1 MSGAWQRTVTISTS
15 ADSPRQRRLVLL
27 GDPRGC
33 RPRQEH
39 RMFEDATR
47 RLRALIFT
55 RVLLVTLLLGS
66 FYILQIEYVTFL
78 SPTAFSYLIAGLYF
92 LTIVYAVTLRWIK
105 TTFLFA
111 VFAYVQIFID
121 VIAETFL
128 IYLTG
133 GIESWFPFIFL
144 LSIISASIV
153 LNRRASYYA
162 ASLSSILYGVI
173 INLQLY
179 NLLPGLTGSIFAA
192 KDYLYNIF
200 AHILS
205 FYLVAFLSGYL
216 SERLHDVTQTLYKRD
231 SDLDNLRA
239 LSRDIVESM
248 PSGVFTSDL
257 NGGIITFNDSAQ
269 RITGRTSTEVIGK
282 TPENIFPF
290 LKDVN
295 IRESRKRTEGE
306 IQSKGRII
314 HIGIRFS
321 TLKNSAG
328 APTGI
333 IGIFQDLTEFKAM
346 EAEIEKKKKWAFIGE
361 LSALIAHELRT
372 PLASLKSS
380 VEMLRERKVSGQQA
394 DHLMDIAI
402 SEMDRLNGIVTD
414 FLLYAKPRQ
423 LVKSSF
429 DLHQSLGNVITLLRS
444 SKTEKENVKIS
455 KDLKGKLFITGDS
468 KQLQQVFWNLG
479 VNAVEAVSGSGE
491 VVISTEK
498 KNNTLEIRFTDT
510 GIGIGRENIDK
521 IFYPF
526 FTTKDK
532 GTGLGL
538 AIAQRITEE
547 HRGKIT
553 VESRGAGTGT
563 TFKVILP
570 VDNVRQED
578 SH

>member
-1 MSGAWQRTVTISTS
+1 
-15 ADSPRQRRLVLL
+15 
-27 GDPRGC
+27 
-33 RPRQEH
+33 
-39 RMFEDATR
+39 MFEDATR
-47 RLRALIFT
+47 RLRALIFV
-55 RVLLVTLLLGS
+55 RALLVTVLLGS
-66 FYILQIEYVTFL
+66 FYIFQIGYNNLL
-78 SPTAFSYLIAGLYF
+78 SPSVFSYFIAGLYF

-105 TTFLFA
+105 TTFLF
-111 VFAYVQIFID
+111 VLFAYTQILID
-121 VIAETFL
+121 VVSEVFL

-133 GIESWFPFIFL
+133 GIESWFPFILL

-162 ASLSSILYGVI
+162 ASLSSVLYGLI
-173 INLQLY
+173 INLQFY
-179 NLLPGLTGSIFAA
+179 NLLPGLTESVFTA
-192 KDYLYNIF
+192 KDYLYNVF
-200 AHILS
+200 AHILA

-216 SERLHDVTQTLYKRD
+216 SERLRDVTQTLYERD
-231 SDLDNLRA
+231 SDLNNLRA
-239 LSRDIVESM
+239 VSRDIVESM
-248 PSGVFTSDL
+248 PSGVFTADL
-257 NGGIITFNDSAQ
+257 NWGIITFNNSAQ

-295 IRESRKRTEGE
+295 IRKSGKRIEGE
-306 IQSKGRII
+306 MRSKDRII
-314 HIGIRFS
+314 YIGIRFS

-328 APTGI
+328 VPTGI
-333 IGIFQDLTEFKAM
+333 IGIFQDLTELKAM

-361 LSALIAHELRT
+361 LSALIAHELRN

-380 VEMLRERKVSGQQA
+380 VEMLREKKVSGQQA
-394 DHLMDIAI
+394 DHLMDIAL

-429 DLHQSLGNVITLLRS
+429 DLHQSLGNVITLLLS

-479 VNAVEAVSGSGE
+479 VNAVEAVFSSGE
-491 VVISTEK
+491 VIISTEK

-526 FTTKDK
+526 FTTKDN

-547 HRGKIT
+547 HGGKIT

-570 VDNVRQED
+570 VDNVQQES

>member
-1 MSGAWQRTVTISTS
+1 
-15 ADSPRQRRLVLL
+15 
-27 GDPRGC
+27 
-33 RPRQEH
+33 
-39 RMFEDATR
+39 MFEDATR

-55 RVLLVTLLLGS
+55 RALLVTVLLGS
-66 FYILQIEYVTFL
+66 FYIFQIGYNNLL
-78 SPTAFSYLIAGLYF
+78 SPTVFSYFIAGLYF
-92 LTIVYAVTLRWIK
+92 LTMVYAVTLRWIK
-105 TTFLFA
+105 TTFLLTL
-111 VFAYVQIFID
+111 FAYTQILID
-121 VIAETFL
+121 VVSEVFL

-133 GIESWFPFIFL
+133 GIESWFPFILL

-162 ASLSSILYGVI
+162 ASLSSVLYGLV
-173 INLQLY
+173 INLQFY
-179 NLLPGLTGSIFAA
+179 NLLPGLTESVFIA
-192 KDYLYNIF
+192 KDYLFNVF
-200 AHILS
+200 AYILA

-216 SERLHDVTQTLYKRD
+216 SERLHDVTQTLYERD
-231 SDLDNLRA
+231 SDLNNLRA

-257 NGGIITFNDSAQ
+257 NGEIITFNDSAQ
-269 RITGRTSTEVIGK
+269 RITGRTLTEVIGK
-282 TPENIFPF
+282 TPKNIFPF

-295 IRESRKRTEGE
+295 IRESGKRIEGE
-306 IQSKGRII
+306 MQNKGRII
-314 HIGIRFS
+314 YIGIRFS

-328 APTGI
+328 APIGI
-333 IGIFQDLTEFKAM
+333 IGIFQDLTELKAM
-346 EAEIEKKKKWAFIGE
+346 EAEMEKKKKWAFIGE
-361 LSALIAHELRT
+361 LSALIAHELRN
-372 PLASLKSS
+372 PLASLRSS
-380 VEMLRERKVSGQQA
+380 VEMLREKKVSGQQA
-394 DHLMDIAI
+394 DHLMDIAL

-444 SKTEKENVKIS
+444 SKTEKKNVKIS

-491 VVISTEK
+491 VIISTEK

-526 FTTKDK
+526 FTTKDN

-538 AIAQRITEE
+538 AIAQRIAEE
-547 HRGKIT
+547 HGGKIT

-563 TFKVILP
+563 TFNVILP
-570 VDNVRQED
+570 ADNVRQE
-578 SH
+578 SVH

>member
-1 MSGAWQRTVTISTS
+1 
-15 ADSPRQRRLVLL
+15 
-27 GDPRGC
+27 
-33 RPRQEH
+33 
-39 RMFEDATR
+39 MFEDATR
-47 RLRALIFT
+47 RLRALIFV
-55 RVLLVTLLLGS
+55 RALLVTVLLGS
-66 FYILQIEYVTFL
+66 FYIFQIGYNNLL
-78 SPTAFSYLIAGLYF
+78 SPSVFSYFIAGLYF

-105 TTFLFA
+105 TTFLF
-111 VFAYVQIFID
+111 VLFAYTQILID
-121 VIAETFL
+121 VVSEVFL

-133 GIESWFPFIFL
+133 GIESWFPFILL

-162 ASLSSILYGVI
+162 ASLSSVLYGLI
-173 INLQLY
+173 INLQFY
-179 NLLPGLTGSIFAA
+179 NLLPGLTESIFTA
-192 KDYLYNIF
+192 KDYLYNVF
-200 AHILS
+200 AHILA

-216 SERLHDVTQTLYKRD
+216 SERLRDVTQTLYERD
-231 SDLDNLRA
+231 SDLNNLRA

-248 PSGVFTSDL
+248 PSGIFTSDL
-257 NGGIITFNDSAQ
+257 NLGIITFNNSAQ

-295 IRESRKRTEGE
+295 IRESGKRIEGE
-306 IQSKGRII
+306 MRSKDRII
-314 HIGIRFS
+314 YIGIRFS

-328 APTGI
+328 VPTGI
-333 IGIFQDLTEFKAM
+333 IGIFQDLTELKAM

-361 LSALIAHELRT
+361 LSALIAHELRN

-380 VEMLRERKVSGQQA
+380 VEMLREKKVSGQQA
-394 DHLMDIAI
+394 DHLMDIAL

-429 DLHQSLGNVITLLRS
+429 DLHQSLGNVITLLLS

-479 VNAVEAVSGSGE
+479 VNAVEAVFSSGE
-491 VVISTEK
+491 VIISTEK

-526 FTTKDK
+526 FTTKDN

-547 HRGKIT
+547 HGGKIT

-570 VDNVRQED
+570 VDNVQQES

>member
-1 MSGAWQRTVTISTS
+1 
-15 ADSPRQRRLVLL
+15 
-27 GDPRGC
+27 
-33 RPRQEH
+33 
-39 RMFEDATR
+39 MFEDATR

-55 RVLLVTLLLGS
+55 RALLVTVLLGS
-66 FYILQIEYVTFL
+66 FYIFQIGYNNLL
-78 SPTAFSYLIAGLYF
+78 SPTVFSYFIAGLYF
-92 LTIVYAVTLRWIK
+92 LTMVYAVTLRWIK
-105 TTFLFA
+105 TTFLLTL
-111 VFAYVQIFID
+111 FAYTQILID
-121 VIAETFL
+121 VVSEVFL

-133 GIESWFPFIFL
+133 GIESWFPFILL

-162 ASLSSILYGVI
+162 ASLSSVLYGLV
-173 INLQLY
+173 INLQFY
-179 NLLPGLTGSIFAA
+179 NLLPGLTESVFIA
-192 KDYLYNIF
+192 KDYLFNVF
-200 AHILS
+200 AYILA

-216 SERLHDVTQTLYKRD
+216 SERLHDVTQTLYERD
-231 SDLDNLRA
+231 SDLNNLRA

-257 NGGIITFNDSAQ
+257 NGEIITFNDSAQ
-269 RITGRTSTEVIGK
+269 RITGRTLTEVIGK
-282 TPENIFPF
+282 TPKNIFPF

-295 IRESRKRTEGE
+295 IRESGKRIEGE
-306 IQSKGRII
+306 MQNKGRII
-314 HIGIRFS
+314 YIGIRFS

-328 APTGI
+328 VPIGI
-333 IGIFQDLTEFKAM
+333 IGIFQDLTELKAM
-346 EAEIEKKKKWAFIGE
+346 EAEMEKKKKWAFIGE
-361 LSALIAHELRT
+361 LSALIAHELRN
-372 PLASLKSS
+372 PLASLRSS
-380 VEMLRERKVSGQQA
+380 VEMLREKKVSGQQA
-394 DHLMDIAI
+394 DHLMDIAL

-444 SKTEKENVKIS
+444 SKTEKKNVKIS

-491 VVISTEK
+491 VIISTEK

-526 FTTKDK
+526 FTTKDN

-538 AIAQRITEE
+538 AIAQRIAEE
-547 HRGKIT
+547 HGGKIT

-563 TFKVILP
+563 TFNVILP
-570 VDNVRQED
+570 ADNVRQE
-578 SH
+578 SVH

>member
-1 MSGAWQRTVTISTS
+1 
-15 ADSPRQRRLVLL
+15 
-27 GDPRGC
+27 
-33 RPRQEH
+33 
-39 RMFEDATR
+39 MFEDATR
-47 RLRALIFT
+47 SLRALIFI
-55 RVLLVTLLLGS
+55 RALLVTVLLGS
-66 FYILQIEYVTFL
+66 FYIFQIGYNNLL
-78 SPTAFSYLIAGLYF
+78 SPSVFSYFIAGLYF
-92 LTIVYAVTLRWIK
+92 LTMVYAVTLRWIK
-105 TTFLFA
+105 TEFLFA
-111 VFAYVQIFID
+111 LFAYTQILID
-121 VIAETFL
+121 VVSEVFL

-133 GIESWFPFIFL
+133 GIESWFPFILL

-162 ASLSSILYGVI
+162 ASLSSVLYGLI
-173 INLQLY
+173 INLQFY
-179 NLLPGLTGSIFAA
+179 NLLPGLTESVLNA

-200 AHILS
+200 AYILA

-216 SERLHDVTQTLYKRD
+216 SERLHDVTQTLYERD
-231 SDLDNLRA
+231 SDLNNLRA

-282 TPENIFPF
+282 TPKNIFPF

-295 IRESRKRTEGE
+295 IRESGKRTEGE
-306 IQSKGRII
+306 IQSNGRII

-328 APTGI
+328 VPTGI
-333 IGIFQDLTEFKAM
+333 IGVFQDLTEYKAM

-361 LSALIAHELRT
+361 LSALIAHELRN

-380 VEMLRERKVSGQQA
+380 VEMLREKKVSGQQA

-429 DLHQSLGNVITLLRS
+429 DLHQSLGNVITLLRG

-491 VVISTEK
+491 VIISTEK

-526 FTTKDK
+526 FTTKDN

-547 HRGKIT
+547 HGGKIT
-553 VESRGAGTGT
+553 VECRRAGTGT

-570 VDNVRQED
+570 VDNVRQEG

>member
-1 MSGAWQRTVTISTS
+1 
-15 ADSPRQRRLVLL
+15 
-27 GDPRGC
+27 
-33 RPRQEH
+33 
-39 RMFEDATR
+39 MFEDATR

-55 RVLLVTLLLGS
+55 RALLVTVLLGS
-66 FYILQIEYVTFL
+66 FYIFQIGYNNLL
-78 SPTAFSYLIAGLYF
+78 SPTVFSYFIAGLYF
-92 LTIVYAVTLRWIK
+92 LTMVYAVTLRWIK
-105 TTFLFA
+105 TTFLLTL
-111 VFAYVQIFID
+111 FAYTQILID
-121 VIAETFL
+121 VVSEVFL

-133 GIESWFPFIFL
+133 GIESWFPFILL

-162 ASLSSILYGVI
+162 ASLSSVLYGLV
-173 INLQLY
+173 INLQFY
-179 NLLPGLTGSIFAA
+179 NLLPGLTESVFIA
-192 KDYLYNIF
+192 KDYLFNVF
-200 AHILS
+200 AYILA

-216 SERLHDVTQTLYKRD
+216 SERLHDVTQTLYERD
-231 SDLDNLRA
+231 SDLNNLRA

-257 NGGIITFNDSAQ
+257 NGEIITFNDSAQ
-269 RITGRTSTEVIGK
+269 RITGRTLTEVIGK
-282 TPENIFPF
+282 TPKNIFPF

-295 IRESRKRTEGE
+295 IRESGKRIEGE
-306 IQSKGRII
+306 MQNKGRII
-314 HIGIRFS
+314 YIGIRFS
-321 TLKNSAG
+321 TLKNSVG
-328 APTGI
+328 APIGI
-333 IGIFQDLTEFKAM
+333 IGIFQDLTELKAM
-346 EAEIEKKKKWAFIGE
+346 EAEMEKKKKWAFIGE
-361 LSALIAHELRT
+361 LSALIAHELRN
-372 PLASLKSS
+372 PLASLRSS
-380 VEMLRERKVSGQQA
+380 VEMLREKKVSGQQA
-394 DHLMDIAI
+394 DHLMDIAL

-444 SKTEKENVKIS
+444 SKTEKKNVKIS

-491 VVISTEK
+491 VIISTEK

-526 FTTKDK
+526 FTTKDN

-538 AIAQRITEE
+538 AIAQRIAEE
-547 HRGKIT
+547 HGGKIT

-563 TFKVILP
+563 TFNVILP
-570 VDNVRQED
+570 ADNVRQE
-578 SH
+578 SVH

>member
-1 MSGAWQRTVTISTS
+1 
-15 ADSPRQRRLVLL
+15 
-27 GDPRGC
+27 
-33 RPRQEH
+33 
-39 RMFEDATR
+39 
-47 RLRALIFT
+47 
-55 RVLLVTLLLGS
+55 
-66 FYILQIEYVTFL
+66 
-78 SPTAFSYLIAGLYF
+78 
-92 LTIVYAVTLRWIK
+92 
-105 TTFLFA
+105 
-111 VFAYVQIFID
+111 
-121 VIAETFL
+121 
-128 IYLTG
+128 
-133 GIESWFPFIFL
+133 
-144 LSIISASIV
+144 
-153 LNRRASYYA
+153 
-162 ASLSSILYGVI
+162 
-173 INLQLY
+173 
-179 NLLPGLTGSIFAA
+179 LLPGLTESVFIA

-200 AHILS
+200 ANVLA

-216 SERLHDVTQTLYKRD
+216 SERLHDVTQTLHERD
-231 SDLDNLRA
+231 SDLKNLRA
-239 LSRDIVESM
+239 LSRDIIESM

-269 RITGRTSTEVIGK
+269 RITGKTSTEVIGK
-282 TPENIFPF
+282 TPKNIFPF

-295 IRESRKRTEGE
+295 IRESGKRTEGE
-306 IQSKGRII
+306 IQNKSRII

-328 APTGI
+328 VPTGI
-333 IGIFQDLTEFKAM
+333 IGVFQDLTELKAM

-361 LSALIAHELRT
+361 LSALIAHELRN

-380 VEMLRERKVSGQQA
+380 VEMLREKKVSGQQA
-394 DHLMDIAI
+394 DHLMDIAL

-444 SKTEKENVKIS
+444 LKTEKENVKIS

-491 VVISTEK
+491 VIISTEK

-510 GIGIGRENIDK
+510 GGGIGRENIDK

-526 FTTKDK
+526 FTTKDN

-538 AIAQRITEE
+538 AIAQRVTEE
-547 HRGKIT
+547 HGGKIT
-553 VESRGAGTGT
+553 VESRGAGTGA

-570 VDNVRQED
+570 VDNVRQEA

>member
-1 MSGAWQRTVTISTS
+1 
-15 ADSPRQRRLVLL
+15 
-27 GDPRGC
+27 
-33 RPRQEH
+33 
-39 RMFEDATR
+39 MFEDATR
-47 RLRALIFT
+47 RLRALIFV
-55 RVLLVTLLLGS
+55 RALLVTVLLGS
-66 FYILQIEYVTFL
+66 FYIFQIGYNNLL
-78 SPTAFSYLIAGLYF
+78 SPSVFSYFIAGLYF

-105 TTFLFA
+105 TTFLF
-111 VFAYVQIFID
+111 VLFAYTQILID
-121 VIAETFL
+121 VVSEVFL

-133 GIESWFPFIFL
+133 GIESWFPFILL

-162 ASLSSILYGVI
+162 ASLSSVLYGLI
-173 INLQLY
+173 INLQFY
-179 NLLPGLTGSIFAA
+179 NLLPGLTESIFTA
-192 KDYLYNIF
+192 KDYLYNVF
-200 AHILS
+200 AHILA

-216 SERLHDVTQTLYKRD
+216 SERLRDVTQTLYERD
-231 SDLDNLRA
+231 SDLNNLRA

-248 PSGVFTSDL
+248 PSGVFTADL
-257 NGGIITFNDSAQ
+257 NLGIITFNNSAQ

-295 IRESRKRTEGE
+295 IRESGKRIEGE
-306 IQSKGRII
+306 MRSKDRII
-314 HIGIRFS
+314 YIGIRFS

-328 APTGI
+328 VPTGI
-333 IGIFQDLTEFKAM
+333 IGIFQDLTELKAM

-361 LSALIAHELRT
+361 LSALIAHELRN

-380 VEMLRERKVSGQQA
+380 VEMLREKKVSGQQA
-394 DHLMDIAI
+394 DHLMDIAL

-429 DLHQSLGNVITLLRS
+429 DLHQSLGNVITLLLS

-479 VNAVEAVSGSGE
+479 VNAVEAVFSSGE
-491 VVISTEK
+491 VIISTEK

-526 FTTKDK
+526 FTTKDN

-547 HRGKIT
+547 HGGKIT

-570 VDNVRQED
+570 VDNVQQES

>member
-1 MSGAWQRTVTISTS
+1 
-15 ADSPRQRRLVLL
+15 
-27 GDPRGC
+27 
-33 RPRQEH
+33 
-39 RMFEDATR
+39 MFEDSIK

-92 LTIVYAVTLRWIK
+92 LTMVYAVTLRWIK

-153 LNRRASYYA
+153 LNRRASFYT

-179 NLLPGLTGSIFAA
+179 NLLPGLTASIFAA

-216 SERLHDVTQTLYKRD
+216 SERLHTVTRTLYERD
-231 SDLDNLRA
+231 VDLSNLRA
-239 LSRDIVESM
+239 LSRDIVESL
-248 PSGVFTSDL
+248 PSGVLTADL
-257 NGGIITFNDSAQ
+257 NGEIITFNKAAQ
-269 RITGRTSTEVIGK
+269 RITSSAFGEVAGRTSQD
-282 TPENIFPF
+282 IFPF

-295 IRESRKRTEGE
+295 IKESDKRIEGE
-306 IQSKGRII
+306 MRVKDRII
-314 HIGIRFS
+314 FIGIRFS
-321 TLKNSAG
+321 TLKNNAG
-328 APTGI
+328 IPIGI
-333 IGIFQDLTEFKAM
+333 IGTFQDLTELKAM
-346 EAEIEKKKKWAFIGE
+346 EAEVEKKKKWAFIGE

-372 PLASLKSS
+372 PLASLRSS
-380 VEMLRERKVSGQQA
+380 VEMLREKKVSGQQA
-394 DHLMDIAI
+394 DHLMDIAL

-479 VNAVEAVSGSGE
+479 VNAVEAVSDSGE
-491 VVISTEK
+491 VIISTEK

-526 FTTKDK
+526 FTTKDN

-547 HRGKIT
+547 HGGKIT

-570 VDNVRQED
+570 ADNVRQEGA
-578 SH
+578 H

>member
-1 MSGAWQRTVTISTS
+1 M
-15 ADSPRQRRLVLL
+15 RQATGLSNGVNA
-27 GDPRGC
+27 
-33 RPRQEH
+33 
-39 RMFEDATR
+39 MFKDVTR

-55 RVLLVTLLLGS
+55 RALLVTVLLGS
-66 FYILQIEYVTFL
+66 FYIFQIGYNNLL
-78 SPTAFSYLIAGLYF
+78 SPSIFSYFIAGLYF

-105 TTFLFA
+105 TAFLFTL
-111 VFAYVQIFID
+111 FAYTQISID
-121 VIAETFL
+121 VVSEVFL

-133 GIESWFPFIFL
+133 GLESWFPFILL

-162 ASLSSILYGVI
+162 ASLSSVLYGLI
-173 INLQLY
+173 INLQFY
-179 NLLPGLTGSIFAA
+179 NLLPGLTESVFIA
-192 KDYLYNIF
+192 KDYLYNVF
-200 AHILS
+200 ANVLA

-216 SERLHDVTQTLYKRD
+216 SERLHDVTQTLYERD
-231 SDLDNLRA
+231 SDLKNLRA
-239 LSRDIVESM
+239 LSRDIIESM

-269 RITGRTSTEVIGK
+269 RITGKTSTEVIGK
-282 TPENIFPF
+282 TPKNILPF

-295 IRESRKRTEGE
+295 IRESGKRTEGE
-306 IQSKGRII
+306 IQNKSRII

-328 APTGI
+328 VPTGI
-333 IGIFQDLTEFKAM
+333 IGVFQDLTELKAM
-346 EAEIEKKKKWAFIGE
+346 EAEIERKKKWAFIGE
-361 LSALIAHELRT
+361 LSALIAHELRN

-380 VEMLRERKVSGQQA
+380 VEMLREKKVSGQQA
-394 DHLMDIAI
+394 DHLMDIAL

-444 SKTEKENVKIS
+444 LKTEKENVKIS

-468 KQLQQVFWNLG
+468 KQLQQVLWNLG

-491 VVISTEK
+491 VIISTEK

-510 GIGIGRENIDK
+510 GGGISRENIDK

-526 FTTKDK
+526 FTTKDN

-538 AIAQRITEE
+538 AIAQRVTEE
-547 HRGKIT
+547 HGGKIT

-570 VDNVRQED
+570 VDNVRQEA

>member
-1 MSGAWQRTVTISTS
+1 
-15 ADSPRQRRLVLL
+15 
-27 GDPRGC
+27 
-33 RPRQEH
+33 
-39 RMFEDATR
+39 MFEDATR

-55 RVLLVTLLLGS
+55 RALLVTVLLGS
-66 FYILQIEYVTFL
+66 FYIFQIGYNNLL
-78 SPTAFSYLIAGLYF
+78 SPTVFSYFIAGLYF
-92 LTIVYAVTLRWIK
+92 LTMVYAVTLRWIK
-105 TTFLFA
+105 TTFLLTL
-111 VFAYVQIFID
+111 FAYTQILID
-121 VIAETFL
+121 VVSEVFL

-133 GIESWFPFIFL
+133 GIESWFPFILL

-162 ASLSSILYGVI
+162 ASLSSVLYGLV
-173 INLQLY
+173 INLQFY
-179 NLLPGLTGSIFAA
+179 NLLPGLTESVFIA
-192 KDYLYNIF
+192 KDYLFNVF
-200 AHILS
+200 AYILA

-216 SERLHDVTQTLYKRD
+216 SERLHDVTQTLYERD
-231 SDLDNLRA
+231 SDLNNLRA

-257 NGGIITFNDSAQ
+257 NGEIITFNDSAQ
-269 RITGRTSTEVIGK
+269 RITGRTLTEVVGK
-282 TPENIFPF
+282 TPKNIFPF

-295 IRESRKRTEGE
+295 IRESGKRIEGE
-306 IQSKGRII
+306 MQNKGRII
-314 HIGIRFS
+314 YIGIRFS

-328 APTGI
+328 APIGI
-333 IGIFQDLTEFKAM
+333 IGIFQDLTELKAM
-346 EAEIEKKKKWAFIGE
+346 EAEMEKKKKWAFIGE
-361 LSALIAHELRT
+361 LSALIAHELRN
-372 PLASLKSS
+372 PLASLRSS
-380 VEMLRERKVSGQQA
+380 VEMLREKKVSGQQA
-394 DHLMDIAI
+394 DHLMDIAL

-444 SKTEKENVKIS
+444 SKTEKKNVKIS

-491 VVISTEK
+491 VIISTEK

-526 FTTKDK
+526 FTTKDN

-538 AIAQRITEE
+538 AIAQRIAEE
-547 HRGKIT
+547 HGGKIT

-563 TFKVILP
+563 TFNVILP
-570 VDNVRQED
+570 ADNVRQE
-578 SH
+578 SVH